1 MTQKEKIRE
10 WRLIDEEWNGIM
22 EAKFN
27 SPKPQTDPKSR
38 AKESIHYDLSPTP
51 LAALPIKKETNN
63 ISSRHKTA
71 TATTKIE
78 TNSVSNNEQT
88 KEVELSPF
96 KTIKISSE
104 KKSQS
109 SQDQGST
116 PANVAPRPNK
126 RGRPRTVEKKI
137 VVAEKKIKL
146 EKEPIHAASSP
157 VNKILTKNTASIRS
171 SPRLQNRNGNFS
183 SQETVLDEK
192 HSISIKDM
200 EKETTESLISV
211 DKQTMGRIEHVESV
225 PKVKFEAT
233 ESSVSHAKQL
243 LDEMKAFEELLL
255 KAKET
260 DATTSNS
267 TLSETSEALYDEN
280 DFDLV

>member
-63 ISSRHKTA
+63 ISSRHITA

-104 KKSQS
+104 KKSIS

-116 PANVAPRPNK
+116 PTNVASRPNK
-126 RGRPRTVEKKI
+126 RGRPRTGEKKI
-137 VVAEKKIKL
+137 VVAEKKIRL

-157 VNKILTKNTASIRS
+157 VNKILTKNTASLRS

-211 DKQTMGRIEHVESV
+211 DKQTMG
-225 PKVKFEAT
+225 
-233 ESSVSHAKQL
+233 
-243 LDEMKAFEELLL
+243 
-255 KAKET
+255 
-260 DATTSNS
+260 
-267 TLSETSEALYDEN
+267 
-280 DFDLV
+280 

>member
-1 MTQKEKIRE
+1 MRMTMKDTIAKQKSDIDNLQKEIKLKSLEADDLRKKISDLNEELKKSKKMTQKEKIRE

-38 AKESIHYDLSPTP
+38 AKESIHYDPTPTP

-104 KKSQS
+104 KKSMS
-109 SQDQGST
+109 DQDHGLT
-116 PANVAPRPNK
+116 PTNVAPSANK
-126 RGRPRTVEKKI
+126 RGRPRMSEKKVI
-137 VVAEKKIKL
+137 PEKKIKL

-157 VNKILTKNTASIRS
+157 VNKIITKNTASLRS
-171 SPRLQNRNGNFS
+171 SPRLQNRNENFS
-183 SQETVLDEK
+183 SQEKT
-192 HSISIKDM
+192 
-200 EKETTESLISV
+200 
-211 DKQTMGRIEHVESV
+211 
-225 PKVKFEAT
+225 
-233 ESSVSHAKQL
+233 L
-243 LDEMKAFEELLL
+243 LDE
-255 KAKET
+255 
-260 DATTSNS
+260 
-267 TLSETSEALYDEN
+267 
-280 DFDLV
+280 